1 MFSYW
6 IARLKGINLK
16 KVREGNPGAFNL
28 GYSLGLFYGILGA
41 SLDFLKG
48 YIPIMF
54 ILKNYDISSNNLII
68 VALSPILGH
77 AFSPFLKFKGGK
89 ALAVTFGVWSALTKF
104 KISFI
109 YAVIL
114 GILKYLERNI
124 NEDNPSI
131 PEVDAALD
139 LTGFGILG
147 IFLWL
152 LNYNP
157 VFLKFWFFNLLLLIF
172 KRYRDLISL
181 IYIFSKKI
189 RNSRI

>member
-181 IYIFSKKI
+181 IYIFSKKM